1 MIKIP
6 KDNPLQILSIGT
18 KILLKDVMDQYLRSL
33 GEVKTFY
40 ASKMSVAVETFNEK
54 RPHIIFCEHGFPE
67 GSALEFIQYCG
78 GLDPSADQYFVL
90 AVEEHDEGL
99 VALAVEK
106 GIDEILVKPFSI
118 DTIHQIVERYLEKRD
133 MATDDWIIDLRKAR
147 RSFLEKRFLEAEDLY
162 ANACRRHPNNA
173 AVLLEGAD
181 FFLRRG
187 YGNQAQTLSETVLRE
202 SPENVRALH
211 ILGSAL
217 KKQGQFK
224 EAATRF
230 NRAQE
235 ISPLNSL
242 RHVELAETYV
252 QMAEEQIQ
260 AALKVETEN
269 SSLILTKA
277 KYQLLRRDY
286 VALVTYLDA
295 KRAFLNDV
303 AKKEADNLTLLAK
316 KLGGIR

>member
-6 KDNPLQILSIGT
+6 KDNPIQILSIGT

-33 GEVKTFY
+33 GEVKTYY
-40 ASKMSVAVETFNEK
+40 ASKMSTAVEAYLEK
-54 RPHIIFCEHGFPE
+54 RPNIIFCEHGFPE
-67 GSALEFIQYCG
+67 GSALEFIHFIG
-78 GLDPSADQYFVL
+78 GLDPSGDQYFVL
-90 AVEEHDEGL
+90 AVEEPNDNL

-118 DTIHQIVERYLEKRD
+118 DTIHQIVERYFEKRE
-133 MATDDWIIDLRKAR
+133 MATDDWVNDLRNAK

-162 ANACRRHPNNA
+162 ANAARRHANNS
-173 AVLLEGAD
+173 AVLLEAAD

-187 YGNQAQTLSETVLRE
+187 YGNQAQGLAETVLRE
-202 SPENVRALH
+202 SPDNVRALG

-217 KKQGQFK
+217 KKQGQYR
-224 EAATRF
+224 EATSRF
-230 NRAQE
+230 LKAQDL
-235 ISPLNSL
+235 SPLNSL
-242 RHVELAETYV
+242 RHVEIAETYV
-252 QMAEEQIQ
+252 LMAEEQIQ
-260 AALKVETEN
+260 AALKTETEN
-269 SSLILTKA
+269 STLILTRA

-295 KRAFLNDV
+295 KRAFLNDA